1 MSGFI
6 VVFVTVP
13 KRAEA
18 KKLAKLLLEKKLAA
32 CVNIIP
38 KIESHYWWKGK
49 LEKASELLL
58 IIKTQRTLFPKL
70 AAQVRKNHSYSV
82 PEIISLPV
90 ADGSKNY
97 LDWLKENTVK

>member
-13 KRAEA
+13 NRAEA

-32 CVNIIP
+32 CVSIVP

-58 IIKTQRTLFPKL
+58 IIKTRKTLFPKL

-90 ADGSKNY
+90 ADGSKAY

>member
-1 MSGFI
+1 LSGFI

-13 KRAEA
+13 NCAEA

-32 CVNIIP
+32 CVNIVP

-58 IIKTQRTLFPKL
+58 IIKTRKTLFPKL

-90 ADGSKNY
+90 ADGSKAY